1 MRLIPLLLTC
11 SIAAGLARPAVGA
24 DVILRDGQVIATKK
38 PYVVKG
44 KIAIL
49 TRTDGSLVSIPVEE
63 IDLGK
68 TAAAAAVKPAAP
80 KTEPTP
86 AAPKK
91 PTTPAEAARVKPGKR
106 ATVVLTDADVRTSV
120 PAEPEGEKTE
130 KGDGEVSISGTNA
143 TRTKSGYSING
154 SVVNSGKGDVR
165 GASVTIE
172 LVGENSKTLV
182 TTRGILAKDLLA
194 PGEKSTFTADVES
207 ETEAKSFRYLPSWQV
222 TMAVKGAEPGGG
234 ASVTPVPTPVPG
246 SQAGK
251 ERAEAPPPTPQIVP
265 RPDVAPPSASAPVGA
280 PSTPGGAYIPR
291 PSDNQPGQPKAP

>member
-68 TAAAAAVKPAAP
+68 TAAAAARPATMA
-80 KTEPTP
+80 TEPAP

-91 PTTPAEAARVKPGKR
+91 PMTPAEAARVKPGKR

-120 PAEPEGEKTE
+120 PAAPEGEKTE
-130 KGDGEVSISGTNA
+130 KGDGEVSISGSNA

-154 SVVNSGKGDVR
+154 SVVNSGKGEVR
-165 GASVTIE
+165 GVSVMIE
-172 LVGENSKTLV
+172 LLGENSKTLL

-194 PGEKSTFTADVES
+194 PGEKSTFTAEVES
-207 ETEAKSFRYLPSWQV
+207 ETEAKTFRYLPSWQV
-222 TMAVKGAEPGGG
+222 AMAVKGAEPGGG
-234 ASVTPVPTPVPG
+234 TSVTPVPTPVPG

-265 RPDVAPPSASAPVGA
+265 RPDVAPPSASPPIGA
-280 PSTPGGAYIPR
+280 PSTPGGVYIPR
-291 PSDNQPGQPKAP
+291 PSDNQPVQPKAP